1 MDREINLRDL
11 MNTARAA
18 AGALGVLRQAMLRLG
33 VVLIAAWPS
42 VAGAIQ
48 PDAEYLARENQFGEQ
63 WAIEDEQV
71 QEKLATLEE
80 RFGKKPNIVFILA
93 DDIGYTELGSYG
105 GGKVRGFSTENL
117 DRMADEGMRLLSFY
131 SEPSC
136 TPTRATLM
144 TGRHPVRIGL
154 LGVLFPG
161 TSGMGLVD
169 EEVTVA
175 ELLSEAGYHTGMF
188 GKWHLGDDPGMT
200 PIEQGFDE
208 AVWSEGNPP
217 WWGFNPN
224 AKRTDDAGYVNL
236 GAFAWAP
243 GPEGFP
249 YDTGGIMRGKKG
261 EEPETRL

>member
-1 MDREINLRDL
+1 MRPHFRPRWIGTFVLSL
-11 MNTARAA
+11 VIALAL
-18 AGALGVLRQAMLRLG
+18 AGT
-33 VVLIAAWPS
+33 S
-42 VAGAIQ
+42 NAIQ
-48 PDAEYLARENQFGEQ
+48 PDAEYLVREQQFGEQ
-63 WAIEDEQV
+63 WATEEKQV
-71 QEKLATLEE
+71 REKLSALEKK
-80 RFGKKPNIVFILA
+80 FGKKPNIIFILA

-105 GGKVRGFSTENL
+105 GGKIRGFSTPSL
-117 DRMADEGMRLLSFY
+117 DRMADEGMRFLSFY

-136 TPTRATLM
+136 TPTRAALM

-161 TSGMGLVD
+161 SSGMGLVD

-188 GKWHLGDDPGMT
+188 GKWHLGDDPGQT

-208 AVWSEGNPP
+208 AIWSEGNPP

-224 AKRTDDAGYVNL
+224 AKRTDNAGYVNL
-236 GAFAWAP
+236 GAFVWAP
-243 GPEGFP
+243 GPENFP

-261 EEPETRL
+261 EKPEIVAPFSMELY